1 MGSSL
6 KEKNLLL
13 RSKFFTL
20 RVDPIKQEEKMK
32 MKACFPHESVP
43 IYLKSYPLRYDN
55 KIFLGEVYSLTW
67 DVYFVM
73 LNAGPWFHNIP
84 QLHSILFLISFSYF
98 SVYKVLEFC
107 FRKKT
112 NDLHF

>member
-1 MGSSL
+1 MLPWTILLFKNGVIPERKEFAHQEQILYFKMGSSL

-43 IYLKSYPLRYDN
+43 IYIKSYPLR
-55 KIFLGEVYSLTW
+55 
-67 DVYFVM
+67 
-73 LNAGPWFHNIP
+73 
-84 QLHSILFLISFSYF
+84 
-98 SVYKVLEFC
+98 
-107 FRKKT
+107 
-112 NDLHF
+112 